1 VTLTEFIQQPSEQR
15 RDRPG
20 GVPFP
25 MRDPYSSSRTR
36 GNPDLEWDEMSTSSL
51 GSDGITHLRPFRIGK
66 CSSSPFATRDCGS
79 LMEIITP
86 ATASDTFG
94 EAALHHHRPS
104 ISGTGVLSSAQEA
117 TASDRAD
124 RSATAHGKCTCV
136 TIGLPAELT
145 KSTT

>member
-1 VTLTEFIQQPSEQR
+1 
-15 RDRPG
+15 
-20 GVPFP
+20 

-51 GSDGITHLRPFRIGK
+51 GSDEITHLRPFRI
-66 CSSSPFATRDCGS
+66 
-79 LMEIITP
+79 

-104 ISGTGVLSSAQEA
+104 ISSTGVLSSAQEA

-124 RSATAHGKCTCV
+124 RSATAHGPSSDRNPRQD
-136 TIGLPAELT
+136 L
-145 KSTT
+145 